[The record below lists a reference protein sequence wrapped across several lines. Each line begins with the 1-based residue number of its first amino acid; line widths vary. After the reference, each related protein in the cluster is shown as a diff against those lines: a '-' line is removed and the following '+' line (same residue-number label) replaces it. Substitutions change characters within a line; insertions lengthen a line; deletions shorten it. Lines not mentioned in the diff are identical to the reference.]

1 MYGAVQGLRSNG
13 NTSDVYALVAGIFAA
28 LFAGCLIFWA
38 WFALAVIGEG
48 DAYNCIGGCN
58 SYTLYNNATNN
69 SFVFLVGEAEAE
81 LQDGSGSFVF
91 LVGEAEA
98 EEQDGS
104 GFFNISNSNSTGD
117 MGLNKAVV
125 GVYVVGW
132 IIAVVGI
139 GYASLAAFNVLA

>member
-69 SFVFLVGEAEAE
+69 
-81 LQDGSGSFVF
+81 
-91 LVGEAEA
+91 
-98 EEQDGS
+98 
-104 GFFNISNSNSTGD
+104 
-117 MGLNKAVV
+117 
-125 GVYVVGW
+125 
-132 IIAVVGI
+132 
-139 GYASLAAFNVLA
+139 AFNLFSWLVKPKQSCKTVRGPLFSWLVKQKQRSKTVPGSSTSATATARGIWG

>member
-81 LQDGSGSFVF
+81 
-91 LVGEAEA
+91 
-98 EEQDGS
+98 EQDGS
-104 GFFNISNSNSTGD
+104 RFFNISNSNSNSTGD
-117 MGLNKAVV
+117 TGLNKAVV
-125 GVYVVGW
+125 GVYFVGW